1 MNESYKQLIGINS
14 LKYDSKSVLLIGAGK
29 IAKNYVIAL
38 SNMGIKDI
46 TVITNSRIN
55 THTFPN
61 YSKIR
66 FFYGG
71 FEKNLPN
78 MKNMDLTIIAT
89 PIQVLSKAANT
100 AIDFGQK
107 NILIEK
113 PGSLHSGELSILMKK
128 ITSQT
133 IRIAY
138 NRLVY
143 PNIHKLKQ
151 LIQKDGG
158 ISSCRF
164 TFTEWIDKIPFSN
177 LDSSVTG
184 RWGISN
190 SLHVISLVCDL
201 IGFPKKLHTEQYGNI
216 KWHKSGSIFV
226 GSGIS
231 KQSIPFSYHADWKSS
246 GRWSIEVFTE
256 KNAYRLMPLEELY
269 VCKKNTTEWK
279 PVQFDSAFPNVKPGI
294 SEQIAIMLSPKLQ
307 AKIELVTI
315 QEASEFIK
323 IAEIF
328 LGYRKLH

>member
-14 LKYDSKSVLLIGAGK
+14 LKYDGKSVLLIGAGK

-38 SNMGIKDI
+38 SNLGIKDI
-46 TVITNSRIN
+46 TVITNSKISS
-55 THTFPN
+55 HTFPN
-61 YSKIR
+61 YSKIY
-66 FFYGG
+66 FQYGG
-71 FEKNLPN
+71 FEKNLPK

-89 PIQVLSKAANT
+89 PIQLLIRAANT
-100 AIDFGQK
+100 AINFGQK

-113 PGSLHSGELSILMKK
+113 PGSLYSNELLSLKK
-128 ITSQT
+128 RITSQT

-138 NRLVY
+138 NRMVY

-164 TFTEWIDKIPFSN
+164 TFTEWIDKLPLSD
-177 LDSSVTG
+177 LEPSVAK

-201 IGFPKKLHTEQYGNI
+201 IGFPKKLHAEQYGNI
-216 KWHKSGSIFV
+216 EWHKSGSIFV

-231 KQSIPFSYHADWKSS
+231 KQSVPFSYHADWKSS
-246 GRWSIEVFTE
+246 SRWSIEVFTE

-279 PVQFDSAFPNVKPGI
+279 HVQFDSAFPNVKPGI
-294 SEQIAIMLSPKLQ
+294 AEQIAIMLNPKLQ
-307 AKIELVTI
+307 TKIKLVTLK
-315 QEASEFIK
+315 EASEFIK
-323 IAEIF
+323 MAEVIF
-328 LGYRKLH
+328 GYRKSH